1 MLIRNIIVVGDKI
14 FDKEAK
20 VTVYNGVPTDL
31 IIRGGGQI
39 RRGLHWKTKCK

>member
-1 MLIRNIIVVGDKI
+1 MIIRNINIFGDNI
-14 FDKEAK
+14 FDKTTK

-39 RRGLHWKTKCK
+39 WRGLHWKTKCK